1 MHSSEKNFSQ
11 QLPSFDE
18 LVKLVQEDEQA
29 FEQLKR
35 EKCQELIASSSIEMQ
50 ARLQA
55 QQSHID
61 RLVGHCKNPH
71 HVNVV
76 LSRELH
82 KQFVK
87 FQTTLHGHQ
96 PDGDA
101 DKMETEEQINVISI
115 AERLPDWR

>member
-1 MHSSEKNFSQ
+1 MYSPAKNLSQ

-35 EKCQELIASSSIEMQ
+35 EKCQELIASSSIDMQ

-82 KQFVK
+82 KQFVGFK
-87 FQTTLHGHQ
+87 PRCMAINQTVMQTRWKL
-96 PDGDA
+96 
-101 DKMETEEQINVISI
+101 KSK
-115 AERLPDWR
+115 

>member
-1 MHSSEKNFSQ
+1 MLLPDQK
-11 QLPSFDE
+11 LPSFDE
-18 LVKLVQEDEQA
+18 LVKLVQEDEAA

-35 EKCQELIASSSIEMQ
+35 EKCQEMINAASQDMQ
-50 ARLQA
+50 PRLWA

-82 KQFVK
+82 KQVQK
-87 FQTTLHGHQ
+87 FQQTLQGSDL
-96 PDGDA
+96 PNCEND
-101 DKMETEEQINVISI
+101 ENVNVVSLKQ
-115 AERLPDWR
+115 RFPDWR